1 MRQNDEQVNEK
12 SNCQEVST
20 SMQPAT
26 HLALKLTVD
35 VEGASNGQSVE
46 TASSQSPSLEA
57 LECLLSGETKNDLN
71 LTLGEEVAVGDLSIG
86 PEQTSPVSV
95 LDSSAYMEES
105 PSPAKQT
112 SIARKGNATTECLKN
127 PQDLWKTFDGL
138 STNNTVLELPS
149 KISRKKLQSID
160 NLVQK
165 LRRLN
170 STHDESQTDH
180 IASLCHSTNSNDRYI
195 SEILVTSGLL
205 LRDLASGLTA
215 FQLHPSGHPIN
226 PELYFVLEQ
235 TKASLL
241 AKGETNRD
249 GMTSTM
255 SNPEKLHRK
264 LVFDVVNE
272 IFAGKLNLVGPPPEP
287 SFKPDKLAKK
297 TLSVQLLLKELCIGV
312 KLLQAKK
319 QDFSLEGEDDG
330 LKNILREDVMHRSD
344 KWMDFQSDLSGIV
357 LDVERSIFKEL
368 VNEMVMSEAVA
379 LRGRRPRRQ
388 RQLFSN

>member
-20 SMQPAT
+20 SMQPAA

-57 LECLLSGETKNDLN
+57 FECLLSGETKNDLN

-112 SIARKGNATTECLKN
+112 SIARKGNATTESSKN
-127 PQDLWKTFDGL
+127 PQGLWKTFDGL

-180 IASLCHSTNSNDRYI
+180 IASLCQSTNPNDRYI

-272 IFAGKLNLVGPPPEP
+272 ILAGKLNLVGPPPEP
-287 SFKPDKLAKK
+287 SFKPNKLAKK
-297 TLSVQLLLKELCIGV
+297 TLSAQLLLKELCIGG
-312 KLLQAKK
+312 KASSSQKAG
-319 QDFSLEGEDDG
+319 F
-330 LKNILREDVMHRSD
+330 
-344 KWMDFQSDLSGIV
+344 
-357 LDVERSIFKEL
+357 
-368 VNEMVMSEAVA
+368 
-379 LRGRRPRRQ
+379 
-388 RQLFSN
+388 